1 MRSPLLGAG
10 ALAACFVMSRG
21 KFLRKRCR
29 STASPFFLPLRARK
43 GYRIAGRFLQLVT
56 YPPLSAPVPCLP
68 VAHSSPSSTSPPTS
82 STSRRHYGRHHARGQ
97 SIQPAAN
104 KCKGLIRREVENA
117 VLHSAAGGCHFSYD
131 LQLSRMEV
139 TCSICTSG
147 DVPSNHCLP
156 EFGES

>member
-1 MRSPLLGAG
+1 MIAQSL
-10 ALAACFVMSRG
+10 SRG
-21 KFLRKRCR
+21 LWTCCCMHCNAPWQISEKALPEHCV
-29 STASPFFLPLRARK
+29 SLLPSPRARK

-56 YPPLSAPVPCLP
+56 YPPFIGSSALLARCPLSPLI
-68 VAHSSPSSTSPPTS
+68 HLPSSTS

-97 SIQPAAN
+97 SIKPAAN

-139 TCSICTSG
+139 T
-147 DVPSNHCLP
+147 
-156 EFGES
+156 